1 MTQIIDKEINEELS
15 ESYLR
20 YAGYVLQK
28 RAIPDARDS
37 LKDGARKILWSML
50 VNKHTPEK
58 GRVKSNGAVG
68 EVMKYSV
75 HGDASILGTMMRLS
89 QAYSVRYPL
98 IDGQGN
104 TGSIIAGDDF
114 AAGRYTEVRTSKVA
128 AEMMKN
134 LDKEVVS
141 FKENYDQ
148 TLLMPTVLPSY
159 FPNFVNGATGIGV
172 GAACSIPQFNI
183 NEVVDALVKMI
194 NSKEELSFED
204 IYCPIDFATGA
215 IIVNEVEVK
224 ESLKNG
230 VGASAKIR
238 AVIEYDEKENQLIVK
253 ELPYQVFTDTISKQL
268 ADGINDG
275 NITQVESFFDGT
287 SFTGVNIK
295 IKLYKKASLK
305 KALEELYKF
314 TSLQHHFSVN
324 MVMLKNGK
332 TPKVFGWK
340 ELLDTYLEHLQLMIK
355 KSHQFDYNKLMDKI
369 HIHEGYLIALADI
382 DRIIQT
388 IKSSDSTAMAC
399 SNLMNTYGLSEIQAK
414 AILDM
419 KLQRLTKLSAVE
431 IEQKLNDFKTEAEE
445 HKKIFTIKEELDK
458 ETIKELTEIKK
469 KYGDKRRTKN
479 LTLSLEDESIKV
491 EEKNIIAYISNK
503 GAIIAKELDD
513 LVIQRRGTL
522 GSKIKFTNKNDII
535 WKTIIGKTTDQ
546 VIVFTNKGKSY
557 TISLSNIPIGEE
569 TYINQLLELE
579 GLEYVTNILSYDQ
592 AKSYKYVIFATKNGI
607 VKKTLLSEYLGSSR
621 KTGLIAIKMRED
633 DQLVTTQLI
642 ENENDKV
649 MLTTKRGNCLVVD
662 QKDIGATG
670 RNTIGVKGINLS
682 EADQLISMQIVEKDT
697 VEVLTVSAQ
706 GYAKRTSIDEFSVG
720 TRATKGTLVC
730 KFKEEND
737 YLADVVVL
745 NKNSTE
751 LVVNSKLSS
760 LKILI
765 DTIPLQGKAT
775 VGVQTIKV
783 LNNNLIN
790 NLILLEN

>member
-1 MTQIIDKEINEELS
+1 MAQIIDKEINEELS

-20 YAGYVLQK
+20 YAGYVLQT
-28 RAIPDARDS
+28 RAIPDARDC
-37 LKDGARKILWSML
+37 LKDGARKILWSMM
-50 VNKHTPEK
+50 VNKHTPDK
-58 GRVKSNGAVG
+58 SRVKSNGAVG

-104 TGSIIAGDDF
+104 TGSIIAGNDF
-114 AAGRYTEVRTSKVA
+114 AASRYTEVRNSKVA

-134 LDKEVVS
+134 LEKEIVT

-183 NEVVDALVKMI
+183 NEVVDALIKTI
-194 NSKEELSFED
+194 SSKGEVDFND

-230 VGASAKIR
+230 FGASAKIR

-268 ADGINDG
+268 ADGINEG

-295 IKLYKKASLK
+295 IKLYKKANIK
-305 KALEELYKF
+305 KALDELYKY
-314 TSLQHHFSVN
+314 TSLEHHFGIN
-324 MVMLKNGK
+324 MIMLKNGT
-332 TPKVFGWK
+332 TPKAFGWK
-340 ELLDTYLEHLQLMIK
+340 ELLITYIDHLKLMIK
-355 KSHQFDYNKLMDKI
+355 KSHEYDYKKLMEKI
-369 HIHEGYLIALADI
+369 HIHEGYLITLANI

-388 IKSSDSTAMAC
+388 IKKSDSTAIAC
-399 SNLMNTYGLSEIQAK
+399 SNLIKEYKLSEPQAK
-414 AILDM
+414 AVLDM
-419 KLQRLTKLSAVE
+419 KLQRLTKLSAIE
-431 IEQKLNDFKTEAEE
+431 IEEKISNFKKEAEE
-445 HKKIFTIKEELDK
+445 HKKIFTIEEELDK
-458 ETIKELTEIKK
+458 ETIKELNEIKK

-479 LTLSLEDESIKV
+479 LTLSLENENVKV

-503 GAIIAKELDD
+503 GAIIAKELED
-513 LVIQRRGTL
+513 LVIQKRGSL

-535 WKTIIGKTTDQ
+535 WKTIMGKTTDQ
-546 VIVFTNKGKSY
+546 VILFTNKGKSY
-557 TISLSNIPIGEE
+557 TLQLSTIPIGEE
-569 TYINQLLELE
+569 IYINQLLELE
-579 GLEYVTNILSYDQ
+579 PMEYVTNILSYDQ
-592 AKSYKYVIFATKNGI
+592 AKSYKYVIFATKNGT

-633 DQLVTTQLI
+633 DELISTQLI

-649 MLTTKRGNCLVVD
+649 LLCTKNGYCLMIE
-662 QKDIGATG
+662 QSAITSSA
-670 RNTIGVKGINLS
+670 RNTIGIKGINLS
-682 EADQLISMQIVEKDT
+682 KEDKLVGMQVVTKDSIEILSVT
-697 VEVLTVSAQ
+697 SRGL
-706 GYAKRTSIDEFSVG
+706 AKRTSIEEFSVSN
-720 TRATKGTLVC
+720 RAIKGNLIC

-737 YLADVVVL
+737 YLADILIL
-745 NKNSTE
+745 NKESKE
-751 LVVNSKLSS
+751 IIVNSKLTS
-760 LKILI
+760 LKIAI
-765 DTIPLQGKAT
+765 SSIPLQSRMT
-775 VGVQTIKV
+775 VGVQMIKV
-783 LNNNLIN
+783 TNSNLVN